1 MRAQLI
7 RTFFFCQN
15 VKLEPAMERK
25 SSEPKLID
33 GLMADLGGPRTA
45 RFLDA
50 ASKAVDF
57 DRLAST
63 IRAEVTSDQ
72 PKGGRP
78 FWPVVVMIKCM
89 LLAKWYGLSDPQL
102 EEQLR
107 DRLSFRRFVGLG
119 LDDATP
125 DETTFVKFRQRL
137 RESQHHATLFDDVL
151 DQLRGKGLVLKEGSL
166 VDAMIIEAPR
176 GHGGNGKDEFGE
188 STRDRCATF
197 TQKHGRKYHGYK
209 AHVNV
214 SVDRFITAYIF
225 DSAKVHDSKHIDA
238 LIEGETKAVYAD
250 SAYMDKQRSA
260 RLAREGIHDGIV
272 QRRVRGQK
280 ELSDEQRQH
289 NRACSKVRA
298 LVEHP
303 FAMLR
308 QMGYAKVRFRGM
320 LRNAL
325 DFAWMATACNIK
337 RSLSLLGMALTPQ
350 RTAG

>member
-1 MRAQLI
+1 
-7 RTFFFCQN
+7 
-15 VKLEPAMERK
+15 MERK

-50 ASKAVDF
+50 AAKAVDF
-57 DRLAST
+57 DRLAAT
-63 IRAEVTSDQ
+63 IRADVTCDQ

-151 DQLRGKGLVLKEGSL
+151 EQLRGKGLVLKEGSL

-176 GHGGNGKDEFGE
+176 GGGKDELGE

-214 SVDRFITAYIF
+214 SKDRFITAYVF
-225 DSAKVHDSKHIDA
+225 DSAKVHDSKHIDG
-238 LIEGETKAVYAD
+238 LTEGETKAVYAD
-250 SAYMDKQRSA
+250 SAYMDKDRSQ
-260 RLAREGIHDGIV
+260 RLARDGVHDGIV

-280 ELSDEQRQH
+280 ELSDQQKRH
-289 NRACSKVRA
+289 NRECSKVRA

-303 FAMLR
+303 FAMMR
-308 QMGYAKVRFRGM
+308 QMGYAKVRFRSM

-337 RSLSLLGMALTPQ
+337 RSLSLLGMALTPV
-350 RTAG
+350 RRAG

>member
-1 MRAQLI
+1 
-7 RTFFFCQN
+7 
-15 VKLEPAMERK
+15 MERK
-25 SSEPKLID
+25 TAEPKLLD
-33 GLMADLGGPRTA
+33 GLMADLGGPRTS

-50 ASKAVDF
+50 AAKAVDF
-57 DRLAST
+57 DRLAGT
-63 IRAEVTSDQ
+63 IRADVTCDQ

-78 FWPVVVMIKCM
+78 FWPVVVMIKCL

-137 RESQHHATLFDDVL
+137 RATEHHATLFDDVL

-176 GHGGNGKDEFGE
+176 GNGGKDELGE
-188 STRDRCATF
+188 STRDHCATF
-197 TQKHGRKYHGYK
+197 TQKHGQKYHGYK

-214 SVDRFITAYIF
+214 SADRFITDYVF
-225 DSAKVHDSKHIDA
+225 DSAKVHDSKHIDV

-250 SAYMDKQRSA
+250 SAYMDKDRSA
-260 RLAREGIHDGIV
+260 RLARDGIHDGIV

-280 ELSDEQRQH
+280 ELSDEQKQH

-303 FAMLR
+303 FAMMR
-308 QMGYAKVRFRGM
+308 QMGYVKVRYRGM

-325 DFAWMATACNIK
+325 DFVWMATACNIK
-337 RSLSLLGMALTPQ
+337 RSLSLLGMALTPV